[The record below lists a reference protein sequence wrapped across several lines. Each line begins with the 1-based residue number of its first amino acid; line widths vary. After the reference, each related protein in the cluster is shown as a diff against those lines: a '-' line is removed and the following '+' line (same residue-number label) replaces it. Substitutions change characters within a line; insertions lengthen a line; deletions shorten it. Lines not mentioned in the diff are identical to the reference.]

1 MEKRMDYEQIEKE
14 TYERIWGSLKGK
26 FSNTDVTYFKSQP
39 SATVLD
45 FISFLGERGVSG
57 AVLDVGC
64 GNARNAIA
72 FAERGYKA
80 YGIEIATEALKI
92 ARKNKAQHPVSVD
105 LTNGSVLSLPYPDKH
120 FDVVIDFG
128 CLHHLRKS
136 QWGRYLKNILRVMKD
151 GGYYYLYCLS
161 IDTPYIPG
169 ERRPKSHSR
178 NWVLSHGKHY
188 SHYFSVAEVRA
199 SFGRHFNIL
208 KDYEWTKDDYPEQMK
223 VFYMQRK

>member
-1 MEKRMDYEQIEKE
+1 MDYERIEKE

-39 SATVLD
+39 SETVLD

-57 AVLDVGC
+57 TMLDVGC

-72 FAERGYKA
+72 FAERGYQA
-80 YGIEIATEALKI
+80 CGIEIATEALKI
-92 ARKNKAQHPVSVD
+92 ARKNVAQHSVAVD
-105 LTNGSVLSLPYPDKH
+105 LTNGSVLSLPYPDSS

-136 QWGRYLKNILRVMKD
+136 EWRRYLKNILRVMKE

-161 IDTPYIPG
+161 LDTPYIPG
-169 ERRPKSHSR
+169 QRRPKSFKR
-178 NWVLSHGKHY
+178 NWALTLGMHY
-188 SHYFSVAEVRA
+188 AHYFSNEEVHA
-199 SFGRHFNIL
+199 YFGRHFNIL
-208 KDYEWTKDDYPEQMK
+208 KEYEWTKDDYPERMK
-223 VFYMQRK
+223 VFYMQRR